1 MKRSTKLAFAALAT
15 LGLAAVAVPVI
26 AQQTQMP
33 HGGMMRGGM
42 MGHGMGMMGGQ
53 NGMMGGMMGV
63 GMTSTMAA
71 HDTNGDGTLSDEERT
86 AGIAA
91 EITSYDANAD
101 GTLSL
106 DEFAMMHA
114 AHTRP
119 MMVRVFQMHDTD
131 GDAQVTDAEMM
142 ALADM
147 MQGHG
152 QGSAGGYDHGHAAQG
167 DMPRSRH
174 GLMDGN

>member
-1 MKRSTKLAFAALAT
+1 MKRSTKLAFAAVAT
-15 LGLAAVAVPVI
+15 LGLAAAAVPVI

-33 HGGMMRGGM
+33 HGGMMGG
-42 MGHGMGMMGGQ
+42 GMGMIGGQ
-53 NGMMGGMMGV
+53 NGMMGGMMGA

-86 AGIAA
+86 AGIAG

-106 DEFAMMHA
+106 DEFATMHA
-114 AHTRP
+114 AHIRP
-119 MMVRVFQMHDTD
+119 MMVRVFQMHDAD

-174 GLMDGN
+174 GQMDDN

>member
-1 MKRSTKLAFAALAT
+1 MKRSTKLAFAAVAT
-15 LGLAAVAVPVI
+15 LGLAAAAVPVI

-33 HGGMMRGGM
+33 YGRM
-42 MGHGMGMMGGQ
+42 MGGGMGMMAGHDGFMG
-53 NGMMGGMMGV
+53 GMMGGMMGV
-63 GMTSTMAA
+63 GLTSTMAA
-71 HDTNGDGTLSDEERT
+71 HDTNGDGILSDEERT

-106 DEFAMMHA
+106 DEFATMYA
-114 AHTRP
+114 AHTRL
-119 MMVRVFQMHDTD
+119 MMVRVFQMHDAD

-147 MQGHG
+147 MQGYG
-152 QGSAGGYDHGHAAQG
+152 QGFAGGYAHRHAAQG
-167 DMPRSRH
+167 DMPRPGR
-174 GLMDGN
+174 GLMGDN